1 MQLPSA
7 CVTVTQGLS
16 TTLKTLGLQE
26 KQILF
31 YVQVSFRQRF
41 RFSINTQSIQISSQI
56 LL

>member
-16 TTLKTLGLQE
+16 TTLKTLRLQE

-31 YVQVSFRQRF
+31 YVEFHF
-41 RFSINTQSIQISSQI
+41 SIQI